1 MPGYLTPRLPDTEPR
16 PAGQASPPVR
26 FVLGLESAPAL
37 DAVAAVLERLS
48 APLGHEPVRS
58 ILLGKGTGH
67 ALHPFLTDLPIGFW
81 TSSWVLDLCG
91 GRSARRA
98 SASLLAWG
106 VVSAVP
112 TALTGLAEWRE
123 APRPESRVGVVHAA
137 LNLVALGGF
146 ALSWRQRRQ
155 GRYAAGVGTSLFAGT
170 VASAAGFLGGHL
182 ATARKVGTR
191 DPAYLA
197 DGVGPRLTRPT
208 SERPVEG

>member
-1 MPGYLTPRLPDTEPR
+1 MPGYLTPRLPDTEPGS
-16 PAGQASPPVR
+16 AGPPSLPVR
-26 FVLGLESAPAL
+26 FVAGLESAPAL

-137 LNLVALGGF
+137 LNLVAL
-146 ALSWRQRRQ
+146 SWRQRRQ
-155 GRYAAGVGTSLFAGT
+155 GRYAVGVGTSLLAGT
-170 VASAAGFLGGHL
+170 VASAAGYLGGHL

-197 DGVGPRLTRPT
+197 DGVGPRLSRPT
-208 SERPVEG
+208 PE

>member
-1 MPGYLTPRLPDTEPR
+1 MSGYLTPRLPDTAPGST
-16 PAGQASPPVR
+16 GQGLLPLR
-26 FVLGLESAPAL
+26 FVARLESAPAL

-48 APLGHEPVRS
+48 APVGMEPVRS

-98 SASLLAWG
+98 SSTLLAWG
-106 VVSAVP
+106 VASAVP

-137 LNLVALGGF
+137 LNLVALGSF
-146 ALSWRQRRQ
+146 AVSWRQRRQ
-155 GRYAAGVGTSLFAGT
+155 GRYAAGVATSLFAGT
-170 VASAAGFLGGHL
+170 VASAAGYLGGHL

-191 DPAYLA
+191 DPAYQT
-197 DGVGPRLTRPT
+197 DGVGPRLSRPT
-208 SERPVEG
+208 VE